1 MARLKRA
8 FTLVAALAALPAC
21 DAGHV
26 KFPVTPDAQR
36 ALPPEIT
43 LVTLDAENID
53 SFAEPADR
61 PGATALPQVGAWD
74 YRIGVGD
81 VLSIIVFDHPELTLP
96 AGPQRSAEESG
107 FRIQADG
114 TFNYPFVGDVA
125 ARGLAPEAIREEI
138 RSRLAAFIPEPQ
150 IDVRIAA
157 FNSQSVTVAGEVSA
171 PDRLPLTTV
180 PLRLLDAIVAAGGLT
195 DAADPSQVTVIRD
208 RVPYRVDLRAFL
220 DAGLSLNN
228 PILRDGDVVTVPRR
242 VVSEAFVLGQV
253 GKPATVDLSREPV
266 TLTQALARQGG
277 LLERRADARGVF
289 VFRRAA
295 GTAGMTVFQLDASSP
310 AALLL
315 GTRFL
320 LQPGDVVY
328 VTRAPL
334 SRWNDV
340 ISDLLPSIS
349 VAGQIDEIG
358 ID

>member
-1 MARLKRA
+1 MARLSHFLMLA
-8 FTLVAALAALPAC
+8 VASVALTAC

-36 ALPPEIT
+36 ALPPDIT
-43 LVTLDAENID
+43 LVSLDAANIS
-53 SFAEPADR
+53 SFAVPAGR
-61 PGATALPQVGAWD
+61 PAPTVLPQVAGWD

-81 VLSIIVFDHPELTLP
+81 VLNIIVFDHPELTLP

-107 FRIQADG
+107 FRVQADG
-114 TFNYPFVGDVA
+114 TFNYPFIGDVTA
-125 ARGLAPEAIREEI
+125 AGEAPEAVREEL
-138 RSRLAAFIPEPQ
+138 RSRLADFIPEPQ
-150 IDVRIAA
+150 VDVRVAA
-157 FNSQSVTVAGEVSA
+157 FNSQSVTVAGEVSS

-180 PLRLLDAIVAAGGLT
+180 PLRLLDALVAAGGLT
-195 DAADPSQVTVIRD
+195 DAADASGIAVIRD

-220 DAGLSLNN
+220 DEGVADNN
-228 PILRDGDVVTVPRR
+228 PILRNGDVVTVPRR
-242 VVSEAFVLGQV
+242 LSSEAFLLGQV

-289 VFRRAA
+289 VFRGDAA
-295 GTAGMTVFQLDASSP
+295 GDGMTVFQLDASSP

-315 GTRFL
+315 GTRFQ

-349 VAGQIDEIG
+349 VAGQIGDIG
-358 ID
+358 VD

>member
-1 MARLKRA
+1 MPSLTRVL
-8 FTLVAALAALPAC
+8 TILAASVVLAAC

-36 ALPPEIT
+36 SLPPEIR
-43 LVTLDAENID
+43 LVSLDAANIE
-53 SFAEPADR
+53 SFDVPADR
-61 PGATALPQVGAWD
+61 PAATSLPQVGDWD

-96 AGPQRSAEESG
+96 AGPQRTAAESG
-107 FRIQADG
+107 FRVQADG
-114 TFNYPFVGDVA
+114 TFNYPFVGDVS
-125 ARGLAPEAIREEI
+125 ARGLAPEAVREEL
-138 RSRLAAFIPEPQ
+138 RSRLSAFIPEPQ

-157 FNSQSVTVAGEVSA
+157 FNSQSVTVSGEVST
-171 PDRLPLTTV
+171 PDRLALTAV

-195 DAADPSQVTVIRD
+195 DNADPSDISVIRKG
-208 RVPYRVDLRAFL
+208 VPYRVDLRGFL
-220 DAGLSLNN
+220 VAGLSGNN

-242 VVSEAFVLGQV
+242 LASEAFLLGQV
-253 GKPATVDLSREPV
+253 GRPATIDLSQEPV

-289 VFRRAA
+289 VFRGASAA
-295 GTAGMTVFQLDASSP
+295 TGMTVFQLDASSP

-340 ISDLLPSIS
+340 ISDLLPSIT